1 MGGVPAADELDG
13 FRAEVRGFLTS
24 ALPRALAARAKA
36 GHTLSR
42 DELMFWHRVL
52 HERGWV
58 APGWPRDYGG
68 AGWTILQRHIFDE
81 ESARAGAPSVIP
93 MALTIVGPLLIAHGT
108 DEQRARYLPR
118 ILDGSEIW
126 CQGWSEPEAG
136 SDLASLRCHAERV
149 GDEYVINGTK
159 IWTTFAQWADRCM
172 LLARTASGDRR
183 QFGITILLVDMR
195 RPGVSVRPLPS
206 LDGMHVLNQV
216 YFDDVRVPV
225 SDRVGLEDQGWGLL
239 KSTVGH
245 ERILNADVGRARAML
260 DRLIRIVQAG
270 PGAQPG
276 LRIRIAR
283 AAIRFRAL
291 ETLVLRALDSP
302 DPANASGA
310 SLIKVRGTE
319 LQQELSWLM
328 SEALGLYGLPLLPDV
343 MQDGWQDETPIGPE
357 DAATVTPFYL
367 FWRKASIS
375 AGTSEIMRNLIAQQ
389 VLGR

>member
-1 MGGVPAADELDG
+1 MNDARATGELDG
-13 FRAEVRGFLTS
+13 FRAEVRCFLTN
-24 ALPRALAARAKA
+24 ALPDELAARVKA

-42 DELMFWHRVL
+42 DELMFWHRTL
-52 HERGWV
+52 HGRGWV
-58 APGWPRDYGG
+58 APGWPTEHGG
-68 AGWTILQRHIFDE
+68 AGWSILQRHVFDE
-81 ESARAGAPSVIP
+81 ECSDAGAPSIIP
-93 MALTIVGPLLIAHGT
+93 MGLTIVGPLLIAHGT

-149 GDEYVINGTK
+149 DDEYVVNGTK

-172 LLARTASGDRR
+172 LLARTATGDRR

-195 RPGVSVRPLPS
+195 DPGVSVRPLPS
-206 LDGMHVLNQV
+206 LDGMHVLNQI
-216 YFDDVRVPV
+216 YFDNVRVPV
-225 SDRVGLEDQGWGLL
+225 SDRVGPEDEGWSLL

-260 DRLIRIVQAG
+260 DRLIRIVQAT

-276 LRIRIAR
+276 LVSRAAR

-291 ETLVLRALDSP
+291 EVLVMRALDSS
-302 DPANASGA
+302 DPANAPGTSV
-310 SLIKVRGTE
+310 IKVRGTE
-319 LQQELSWLM
+319 LQQEISWLM
-328 SEALGLYGLPLLPDV
+328 SEALGLYGLPYLPEV
-343 MQDGWQDETPIGPE
+343 MQAGWQDETPIGPD

-389 VLGR
+389 ILGR

>member
-1 MGGVPAADELDG
+1 MSGVQAADELGD
-13 FRAEVRGFLTS
+13 FRAEVRSILAR
-24 ALPRALAARAKA
+24 ALPAALAARVKA

-42 DELMFWHRVL
+42 DELMFWHRAL
-52 HERGWV
+52 HERGWI
-58 APGWPRDYGG
+58 APGWPREHGG
-68 AGWTILQRHIFDE
+68 AGWTIQQRHAFE
-81 ESARAGAPSVIP
+81 EECARAGAPSVIP
-93 MALTIVGPLLIAHGT
+93 MALTIVGPLLISHGT
-108 DEQRARYLPR
+108 DEQRSRYLPR

-136 SDLASLRCHAERV
+136 SDLASLRCRAERV

-159 IWTTFAQWADRCM
+159 IWTTFAQWADHCM
-172 LLARTASGDRR
+172 LLARTSSGDRR

-195 RPGVSVRPLPS
+195 HPGVSVRPLPS

-216 YFDDVRVPV
+216 YFDEVRVPV
-225 SDRVGLEDQGWGLL
+225 SDRVGPEDQGWGLL

-291 ETLVLRALDSP
+291 EALVLRALNSP
-302 DPANASGA
+302 DPANAAGA
-310 SLIKVRGTE
+310 SIIKVRGTE
-319 LQQELSWLM
+319 LQQELSWLL
-328 SEALGLYGLPLLPDV
+328 SEALGLYGLPHRPDV
-343 MQDGWQDETPIGPE
+343 MQDGWQDETPIGSE

-375 AGTSEIMRNLIAQQ
+375 AGTNEIMRNLIAQQ